1 MAGYYDEETGAFIN
15 TGDVGSINAPLTD
28 ATSGTGTVGDY
39 TNTQTFD
46 DGSTLIMDKD
56 GNVIG
61 STPATN
67 GSATSGADILANA
80 GAGTSSGLTSFFNSL
95 GLKGSDLKSL
105 ITGNAGALTGL
116 AALYSAMGG
125 NKITNQ
131 NGGYS
136 GSIPKYTA
144 TRAAVPYSDTSN
156 MGRQNFTPV
165 QFTSA
170 ADAPAAQAA
179 ANQQAQGIAA
189 AAPRAAAQP
198 NPYAGKFATPWV
210 QKGQNMAAGGIAQGR
225 YLQGKTDGMADKINT
240 SIDGK
245 QPAKLSHGEFVV
257 PADVVSHLGN
267 GNSDAGAQRL
277 YAMMDKVRQAR
288 TGNKKQGKEIN
299 PDKFMPG
306 GLATANYAG
315 GGAVAFDDGGD
326 VKGFAGTTGSTVA
339 APASTTGYG
348 TSSSST
354 LSPWAGDYVTNML
367 GKGQAL
373 SEMPYQQYQGP
384 LTAGP
389 SDLQQQQSA
398 GLSQLAQTGLQPTQ
412 FTNQFNAPTAYN
424 PATFTSGTF
433 DTGAAQQYMNPYLQ
447 ASLDPQLKELQR
459 QAQIAN
465 VADAS
470 KLTQAGAYGGGRQA
484 VLMGEQNRNLLDKS
498 QQLLGQGYNTAYDKA
513 MAQFN
518 ADQAR
523 NMQAQQG
530 TEASRQFG
538 ANQGLTAAQNTAQ
551 YGQAAN
557 AAQEAA
563 NQASAQ
569 FGLNTL
575 GAMGT
580 AGATQRDIEQ
590 QGLTAAR
597 SAFEAERDNPY
608 KMVQYQQGLL
618 QGLPITTNTTTP
630 NQTGLSSIMTQGS
643 DLLGLYQML
652 ANLGQTKPTA

>member
-1 MAGYYDEETGAFIN
+1 MAGYYDEETNAFIN
-15 TGDVGSINAPLTD
+15 TGDVGSMDVPLTNS
-28 ATSGTGTVGDY
+28 TSGTGTVGDY
-39 TNTQTFD
+39 TNTQTYD
-46 DGSTLIMDKD
+46 DGSTLIMDKE

-67 GSATSGADILANA
+67 GSATTGADILNSA
-80 GAGTSSGLTSFFNSL
+80 GANTSSGLTSFLNSL
-95 GLKGSDLKSL
+95 GIKGSDLKSM

-144 TRAAVPYSDTSN
+144 TRAAVPYGDSST
-156 MGRQNFTPV
+156 MGRQYFTPV

-198 NPYAGKFATPWV
+198 NPYAGKFATPWA

-225 YLQGKTDGMADKINT
+225 YLQGNTDGMADKINT
-240 SIDGK
+240 SIDDK

-288 TGNKKQGKEIN
+288 TGNKKQGKQIN

-326 VKGFAGTTGSTVA
+326 VKGFAGPTGSTVSA
-339 APASTTGYG
+339 GVTAPASTPGYG

-398 GLSQLAQTGLQPTQ
+398 GLSQMAQTGLQPTQ
-412 FTNQFNAPTAYN
+412 FST
-424 PATFTSGTF
+424 GTF
-433 DTGAAQQYMNPYLQ
+433 DASQANKYMNPYLQ

-470 KLTQAGAYGGGRQA
+470 KLTQGGAYGGGRQA
-484 VLMGEQNRNLLDKS
+484 VLMGEQNRNLLDKTQS
-498 QQLLGQGYNTAYDKA
+498 LLGQGYNTAYNNA
-513 MAQFN
+513 MNQFN
-518 ADQAR
+518 TEQGR
-523 NMQAQQG
+523 GLQTQQ
-530 TEASRQFG
+530 
-538 ANQGLTAAQNTAQ
+538 
-551 YGQAAN
+551 
-557 AAQEAA
+557 AQEAA

-575 GAMGT
+575 DRLGT

-630 NQTGLSSIMTQGS
+630 NQTGLSSLMTQGS
-643 DLLGLYQML
+643 DLMGLYQML
-652 ANLGQTKPTA
+652 ANLGQTKTTT

>member
-1 MAGYYDEETGAFIN
+1 MAGYYDEITGAFID
-15 TGDVGSINAPLTD
+15 TGDVGNFQLD
-28 ATSGTGTVGDY
+28 NTSGTGTVGDY
-39 TNTQTFD
+39 TNVQTYD
-46 DGSTLIMDKD
+46 DGSTLIMDTA

-67 GSATSGADILANA
+67 GGLTTGADILNSA
-80 GAGTSSGLTSFFNSL
+80 GAGTASGLTGFLNSL
-95 GLKGSDLKSL
+95 GIKGSDLKSL
-105 ITGNAGALTGL
+105 VSNNAGALTGL

-144 TRAAVPYSDTSN
+144 TRAPVQYDDTNRVPGSA
-156 MGRQNFTPV
+156 GRQYFTPV

-170 ADAPAAQAA
+170 ADAPAAQASA
-179 ANQQAQGIAA
+179 TEQAQGIAA

-198 NPYAGKFATPWV
+198 NPYAGKFATPWA

-225 YLQGKTDGMADKINT
+225 YLQGNTDGMADKIDT
-240 SIDGK
+240 SIDGE

-288 TGNKKQGKEIN
+288 TGNKKQGKQIN

-315 GGAVAFDDGGD
+315 GGMVSFADGG
-326 VKGFAGTTGSTVA
+326 TTSSGVTAPTST
-339 APASTTGYG
+339 PGYG

-373 SEMPYQQYQGP
+373 SEMPYQPYQGP

-389 SDLQQQQSA
+389 SDLQQQQYA
-398 GLSQLAQTGLQPTQ
+398 GLSQVAQTGITPTQ
-412 FTNQFNAPTAYN
+412 FNA
-424 PATFTSGTF
+424 GTF
-433 DTGAAQQYMNPYLQ
+433 DTTQANKYMNPYLQ
-447 ASLDPQLKELQR
+447 ASLDPQLAELRR

-470 KLTQAGAYGGGRQA
+470 KLTQGGAYGGSRQA
-484 VLMGEQNRNLLDKS
+484 VLMGEQNRNLLDKTNALVS
-498 QQLLGQGYNTAYDKA
+498 SGYNNAFDKA

-518 ADQAR
+518 TE
-523 NMQAQQG
+523 QG
-530 TEASRQFG
+530 R
-538 ANQGLTAAQNTAQ
+538 GLDVQK
-551 YGQAAN
+551 
-557 AAQEAA
+557 AQEAA

-575 GAMGT
+575 DRLGS

-590 QGLTAAR
+590 QGITADRA
-597 SAFEAERDNPY
+597 AFEAERDNPY

-618 QGLPITTNTTTP
+618 QGLPISTNTTTP
-630 NQTGLSSIMTQGS
+630 NQTGLSSLMTQGS
-643 DLLGLYQML
+643 DLMGLYQML
-652 ANLGQTKPTA
+652 ANLGQTKTTG

>member
-1 MAGYYDEETGAFIN
+1 MAGYYDEATGDFIY
-15 TGDVGSINAPLTD
+15 TGDVGSMDVPLTNE
-28 ATSGTGTVGDY
+28 TSGTGTVGDY
-39 TNTQTFD
+39 TDVQTFD
-46 DGSTLIMDKD
+46 DGSTLIMDKQ

-61 STPATN
+61 STPATDN
-67 GSATSGADILANA
+67 GPTSGGDILNSA
-80 GAGTSSGLTSFFNSL
+80 GANTSFSVTNL
-95 GLKGSDLKSL
+95 LKSL
-105 ITGNAGALTGL
+105 GINTSTAGGLAGLVKNNAGALTGL
-116 AALYSAMGG
+116 AGLYSMMGG
-125 NKITNQ
+125 NKISNQ

-144 TRAAVPYSDTSN
+144 TRAAVPYGDSST

-170 ADAPAAQAA
+170 AGAPAAQEA
-179 ANQQAQGIAA
+179 ANQQAQSIAA
-189 AAPRAAAQP
+189 AAPRTAAQP
-198 NPYAGKFATPWV
+198 NPYEGKFATPWAN
-210 QKGQNMAAGGIAQGR
+210 KGQNMAAGGIAQGR

-288 TGNKKQGKEIN
+288 TGNKKQGKQIN

-315 GGAVAFDDGGD
+315 GGAVAFDNGGD
-326 VKGFAGTTGSTVA
+326 VKGFAGPTGSTVSAGTTA

-373 SEMPYQQYQGP
+373 SEMPFQQYQGP

-389 SDLQQQQSA
+389 SDLQQQQYA
-398 GLSQLAQTGLQPTQ
+398 GLSQVAQTGMTPTQ
-412 FTNQFNAPTAYN
+412 FNA
-424 PATFTSGTF
+424 GTF
-433 DTGAAQQYMNPYLQ
+433 DTTQANKYMNPYLQ
-447 ASLDPQLKELQR
+447 ASLDPQMAELRR

-470 KLTQAGAYGGGRQA
+470 KLTQGGAYGGGRQA
-484 VLMGEQNRNLLDKS
+484 VLMGEQNRNLLDKTNT
-498 QQLLGQGYNTAYDKA
+498 LLSSGYNTAYDKA
-513 MAQFN
+513 MSQFN
-518 ADQAR
+518 ADQGR
-523 NMQAQQG
+523 
-530 TEASRQFG
+530 
-538 ANQGLTAAQNTAQ
+538 GLDVQK
-551 YGQAAN
+551 
-557 AAQEAA
+557 AQEAA

-597 SAFEAERDNPY
+597 SAFETERDNPY

-618 QGLPITTNTTTP
+618 QGLPISTNTTTP
-630 NQTGLSSIMTQGS
+630 NQTGLSSMMTQGS
-643 DLLGLYQML
+643 DLMGLYQML
-652 ANLGQTKPTA
+652 ANLGQTKT

>member
-1 MAGYYDEETGAFIN
+1 MAGYYDETTGDWVN
-15 TGDVGSINAPLTD
+15 TGDTGSTPAPLTN

-39 TNTQTFD
+39 TNVQKFD
-46 DGSTLIMDKD
+46 DGSTIIMDKD

-61 STPATN
+61 STPATD
-67 GSATSGADILANA
+67 GTATSGGDILTSA
-80 GAGTSSGLTSFFNSL
+80 GANTSGLTSFLNSL
-95 GLKGSDLKSL
+95 GIKGSDLKSM

-144 TRAAVPYSDTSN
+144 TRAAVPYSDVST
-156 MGRQNFTPV
+156 MGRQYFTPV

-170 ADAPAAQAA
+170 AGAPAAQEAA
-179 ANQQAQGIAA
+179 TQQAQGIAA

-198 NPYAGKFATPWV
+198 NPYAGKFATPWAP
-210 QKGQNMAAGGIAQGR
+210 KGQNMAVGGLAHGR
-225 YLQGKTDGMADKINT
+225 YLQGNTDGMADKINT
-240 SIDGK
+240 SIDGE

-288 TGNKKQGKEIN
+288 TGTKKQGKEIN

-306 GLATANYAG
+306 GLATHHNYAG
-315 GGAVAFDDGGD
+315 GGAVAFADGG
-326 VKGFAGTTGSTVA
+326 TTTT
-339 APASTTGYG
+339 APATTTGYG

-389 SDLQQQQSA
+389 SDLQQQQYA
-398 GLSQLAQTGLQPTQ
+398 GLSQVAQTGLTPTQ
-412 FTNQFNAPTAYN
+412 FST
-424 PATFTSGTF
+424 GTF
-433 DTGAAQQYMNPYLQ
+433 DAAQANKYMNPYLQ

-465 VADAS
+465 VNDAS
-470 KLTQAGAYGGGRQA
+470 KLTQAGAFGGGRQA
-484 VLMGEQNRNLLDKS
+484 VLMGEQNRNLLDKT
-498 QQLLGQGYNTAYDKA
+498 QQLLGSGYNTAYNNA
-513 MAQFN
+513 MSQFN
-518 ADQAR
+518 TE
-523 NMQAQQG
+523 QG
-530 TEASRQFG
+530 R
-538 ANQGLTAAQNTAQ
+538 GLDTQR
-551 YGQAAN
+551 
-557 AAQEAA
+557 AQEAA
-563 NQASAQ
+563 NEASAQ
-569 FGLNTL
+569 FGLNSL
-575 GAMGT
+575 NALGT

-590 QGLTAAR
+590 QGLTAAQNQ
-597 SAFEAERDNPY
+597 FNEARDNPY

-630 NQTGLSSIMTQGS
+630 NQTGLSSALTQGS

-652 ANLGQTKPTA
+652 ANLGQTKATA

>member
-1 MAGYYDEETGAFIN
+1 MAGYYNEIN
-15 TGDVGSINAPLTD
+15 GTWEDTGDVGNSQLND
-28 ATSGTGTVGDY
+28 TSGTHPVGSY
-39 TNTQTFD
+39 TNVQTYD
-46 DGSTLIMDKD
+46 DGSTLIMDKE

-61 STPATN
+61 STPATD
-67 GSATSGADILANA
+67 GGPTTGADILNSA
-80 GAGTSSGLTSFFNSL
+80 GAGLSGLTSFFNSL
-95 GLKGSDLKSL
+95 GIKGSDLKSMV
-105 ITGNAGALTGL
+105 GNSAGSLTGL
-116 AALYSAMGG
+116 AALYSLLGN

-144 TRAAVPYSDTSN
+144 TRAAVPYGDSST

-179 ANQQAQGIAA
+179 ATQEARGIAA

-198 NPYAGKFATPWV
+198 NPYAGKFATPWA
-210 QKGQNMAAGGIAQGR
+210 QKGQNMAAGGIARGR

-277 YAMMDKVRQAR
+277 YAMMDKVRHAR
-288 TGNKKQGKEIN
+288 TGSKKQGKQIN

-306 GLATANYAG
+306 GLATSKYAG
-315 GGAVAFDDGGD
+315 GGVVAFNTG
-326 VKGFAGTTGSTVA
+326 GTTPSSGVT
-339 APASTTGYG
+339 APASTPGYG

-373 SEMPYQQYQGP
+373 SEMPYQSYQGQ

-389 SDLQQQQSA
+389 SDLQQQQAA
-398 GLSQLAQTGLQPTQ
+398 GLTQLAQTGLQPTQ

-424 PATFTSGTF
+424 PTTFTSGTF

-447 ASLDPQLKELQR
+447 SALDPQLKELQR

-484 VLMGEQNRNLLDKS
+484 VLMGEQNRNLLDKTQS
-498 QQLLGQGYNTAYDKA
+498 LLGQGYNTAYDKA

-523 NMQAQQG
+523 NLQAQQG

-538 ANQGLTAAQNTAQ
+538 ANQGLTAAQYGAQ

-575 GAMGT
+575 GALGT

-630 NQTGLSSIMTQGS
+630 NQTGLSSLLTQGS
-643 DLLGLYQML
+643 DLMGLYQML
-652 ANLGQTKPTA
+652 ANLGQTKTTG

>member
-1 MAGYYDEETGAFIN
+1 MAGYYNEITGEWVD
-15 TGDVGSINAPLTD
+15 TGEVGNSQLDN
-28 ATSGTGTVGDY
+28 TSGTGTVGDY
-39 TNTQTFD
+39 TDKYVFD
-46 DGSTLIMDKD
+46 DGSTLIMDKA
-56 GNVIG
+56 GNIVG
-61 STPATN
+61 STPATD
-67 GSATSGADILANA
+67 GGTTTGADILGSA
-80 GAGTSSGLTSFFNSL
+80 GAGLSGFAKVLNSF
-95 GLKGSDLKSL
+95 GIKGTDLKSL
-105 ITGNAGALTGL
+105 LSNNAGSLTGL
-116 AALYSAMGG
+116 GALYSMMGG

-156 MGRQNFTPV
+156 MGRQSFTPV

-170 ADAPAAQAA
+170 ADAPAAQTA
-179 ANQQAQGIAA
+179 ANRQAQGIAA
-189 AAPRAAAQP
+189 ATSRAIAQP
-198 NPYAGKFATPWV
+198 NPYEGKFATPWA

-288 TGNKKQGKEIN
+288 TGNKKQGKQIN

-326 VKGFAGTTGSTVA
+326 VKGFAGTTGSTVSA
-339 APASTTGYG
+339 GTTAGTSSGTTTGYG
-348 TSSSST
+348 ASSSST

-373 SEMPYQQYQGP
+373 SEMPYQSYQGQ

-389 SDLQQQQSA
+389 SDLQQQQAA

-412 FTNQFNAPTAYN
+412 FST
-424 PATFTSGTF
+424 GTF
-433 DTGAAQQYMNPYLQ
+433 DATQANKYMNPYLQ

-484 VLMGEQNRNLLDKS
+484 VLMGEQNRNLLDKTQS
-498 QQLLGQGYNTAYDKA
+498 LLGQGYNTAYNTA
-513 MAQFN
+513 MNQFN
-518 ADQAR
+518 ADQGR
-523 NMQAQQG
+523 GLQTQQ
-530 TEASRQFG
+530 
-538 ANQGLTAAQNTAQ
+538 
-551 YGQAAN
+551 
-557 AAQEAA
+557 AQEAA

-575 GAMGT
+575 DRLGA
-580 AGATQRDIEQ
+580 AGAAQRDIEQ
-590 QGLTAAR
+590 QGLTAAK
-597 SAFEAERDNPY
+597 SAFETERDNPY

-630 NQTGLSSIMTQGS
+630 NQTGLSSLMTQGS
-643 DLLGLYQML
+643 DLFGLFQML
-652 ANLGQTKPTA
+652 SNLGQTKTTTS